1 LRAVWPSFLIQLS
14 ELITPILDFPFF
26 ALRYICSAK
35 LSQLRAGASSTS
47 GEMLRPGNL
56 QPSPPGPRPTRSHTS
71 IQSSPALRGVYD
83 DAVSPARLTP
93 APGAADETCEK
104 RPKRRLAP
112 MDPCSPAPRGGGIWD
127 DDDTVVTTATQIP
140 KSPFERPTAPKQCF
154 YKSPP
159 PMVISDR
166 VERSEKRQRQLLN
179 VQAFESKSYRDLGS
193 LTPVEHE
200 DEPDEKEEEEVL
212 GGDQSFS
219 ASSNAVEGGRGR
231 FSPVASIFSLN
242 SIPSLNSLS
251 RSSCS
256 RRVGDTDT
264 PPSGAHAFEEHET
277 LVRLDGSDSRH
288 AAYRCRRL
296 PPLPLAD
303 LAAAHRRVPSCAL
316 AACCRSSAQR
326 RDACA
331 ATSPSRRPSR
341 RGR

>member
-1 LRAVWPSFLIQLS
+1 
-14 ELITPILDFPFF
+14 
-26 ALRYICSAK
+26 
-35 LSQLRAGASSTS
+35 
-47 GEMLRPGNL
+47 
-56 QPSPPGPRPTRSHTS
+56 
-71 IQSSPALRGVYD
+71 
-83 DAVSPARLTP
+83 
-93 APGAADETCEK
+93 
-104 RPKRRLAP
+104 

-140 KSPFERPTAPKQCF
+140 KSPFERPIAPKQCF

-200 DEPDEKEEEEVL
+200 DELDEKEEEEVL

-277 LVRLDGSDSRH
+277 LVKCP
-288 AAYRCRRL
+288 A
-296 PPLPLAD
+296 P
-303 LAAAHRRVPSCAL
+303 RRVRSHIAL
-316 AACCRSSAQR
+316 SSSLAPRSMTPFSS
-326 RDACA
+326 
-331 ATSPSRRPSR
+331 TSSSL
-341 RGR
+341 